1 MSPLSHGG
9 KAQKAFEDEFAER
22 LHSDFMTKARRN
34 KIFGQM
40 LGMMMGLSEQATNA
54 YISGIQDVFTD
65 SHDNDGALVDMAI
78 FDLRQAGIA
87 ETREVISAKLF
98 EANEIALGL
107 R

>member
-1 MSPLSHGG
+1 MNPLSQNG
-9 KAQKAFEDEFAER
+9 KAHKAFEDEFAER
-22 LHSDFMTKARRN
+22 LHRDFMTKARRN
-34 KIFGQM
+34 KVFGQM
-40 LGMMMGLSEQATNA
+40 LGAMMGLGEHATNA
-54 YISGIQDVFTD
+54 YISSIQDVFTD
-65 SHDNDGALVDMAI
+65 SQDNDSALVDMAI